1 MGEVIHFIPR
11 NRRYLEDF
19 PVIPFK
25 VPTAPIAP
33 ANAHERELYDMCPCE
48 CIPPGKEP
56 A

>member
-1 MGEVIHFIPR
+1 MGDLIQFIPR
-11 NRRYLEDF
+11 SRRHLEDF

-25 VPTAPIAP
+25 VPQVVAPE
-33 ANAHERELYDMCPCE
+33 NAHERELYDMCPCE